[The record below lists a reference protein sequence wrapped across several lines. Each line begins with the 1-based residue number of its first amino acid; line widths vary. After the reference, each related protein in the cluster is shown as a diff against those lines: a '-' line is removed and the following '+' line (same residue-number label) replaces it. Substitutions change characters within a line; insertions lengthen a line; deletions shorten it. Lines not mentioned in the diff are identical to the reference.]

1 MVTTAVQKAVRRR
14 SPARPAPLS
23 APSEPLEQL
32 RRQIAAIRVRSA
44 AARQAAMGSIPDNAP
59 LVPVFE
65 VPLTNYEALVGDR
78 DVEKREERIRAVLN
92 ERGNLRVLGA
102 VAGPSLA
109 NSLAQLATSHPNFR
123 AAVDYLLGEEAL
135 ARRSGGALTG
145 LRLLL
150 TGGPGVGKTDFCL
163 RLGELL
169 GVPVQVISMSS
180 AQAAAS
186 LGGSET
192 YWSNSKPGLVF
203 ESIVQGSI
211 ANPLFMLDECEKAA
225 KNWGDPLGALYQLA
239 EPHTAARF
247 CDKSV
252 PWLPIDASRVNWVL
266 TANHPEQLHEALRSR
281 FVEIPVGA
289 PSEASLRSLCQKL
302 YANLLAEFQLIERF
316 PERLSREYEDIL
328 IRGNVRDAKR
338 LLRAALAQALR
349 FDLPEVVISPTQEDD
364 RPGRIG
370 FV

>member
-1 MVTTAVQKAVRRR
+1 MVTTTVQKAVRRR
-14 SPARPAPLS
+14 PPTRPTPIS
-23 APSEPLEQL
+23 TPSEPLEQL

-44 AARQAAMGSIPDNAP
+44 AARQAAKGSIPDNVP

-109 NSLAQLATSHPNFR
+109 ASLAQLAITHPNFQ
-123 AAVDYLLGEEAL
+123 AAVDYILGEEAL

-192 YWSNSKPGLVF
+192 YWSNSKPGLVW
-203 ESIVQGSI
+203 ESLIQGSF
-211 ANPLFMLDECEKAA
+211 ANPVFLLDEVEKTAT
-225 KNWGDPLGALYQLA
+225 NWGDPLGALYQLA

-247 CDKSV
+247 RDKSV
-252 PWLPIDASRVNWVL
+252 PWLPIDTSRVNWVL

-289 PSEASLRSLCQKL
+289 PGEASLRGLCQKL
-302 YANLLAEFQLIERF
+302 YANLLAEFQLTERF
-316 PERLSREYEDIL
+316 PEHLSREYEAIL
-328 IRGNVRDAKR
+328 IRGSVRDAKR

-349 FDLPEVVISPTQEDD
+349 FDLAEVMITPTQGDD

-370 FV
+370 FM